1 MQLPDL
7 VGMYLNRY
15 LIEPIAEALNVS
27 ENIII
32 WILIGIG
39 IIIIGY
45 WSKLY
50 VYRWNRA
57 SPLVEETS
65 KRIREKRL
73 LNEKLTLNQRAT
85 LWIEDGYGVKLCNKI
100 GAMIIIIAILW
111 GILESLIRVYNNC
124 L

>member
-7 VGMYLNRY
+7 IGMYLNRY

-39 IIIIGY
+39 IIIFGY
-45 WSKLY
+45 WFKTS
-50 VYRWNRA
+50 VYSFNRA

-65 KRIREKRL
+65 RKTREKRL
-73 LNEKLTLNQRAT
+73 LNEKLTLNERAT
-85 LWIEDGYGVKLCNKI
+85 LWVEDGYGVKLCNKI

-111 GILESLIRVYNNC
+111 GILERI
-124 L
+124 

>member
-50 VYRWNRA
+50 INSFNR
-57 SPLVEETS
+57 SPYVKET
-65 KRIREKRL
+65 I
-73 LNEKLTLNQRAT
+73 EKLKNKQILKENLSFGQKTT

-111 GILESLIRVYNNC
+111 GILERI
-124 L
+124 

>member
-39 IIIIGY
+39 IVIFGY
-45 WSKLY
+45 WLKLFNDSY
-50 VYRWNRA
+50 NRA
-57 SPLVEETS
+57 SPPGEEPVI
-65 KRIREKRL
+65 RIRKKRL
-73 LNEKLTLNQRAT
+73 LNQKLTLNEKAN
-85 LWIEDGYGVKLCNKI
+85 LWIEDGYGVKLCNRI
-100 GAMIIIIAILW
+100 GVIMIIIAILW
-111 GILESLIRVYNNC
+111 GILERI
-124 L
+124 

>member
-45 WSKLY
+45 WSKLH
-50 VYRWNRA
+50 VYRWNIA

-111 GILESLIRVYNNC
+111 GILERI
-124 L
+124 

>member
-7 VGMYLNRY
+7 IGMYLDMY
-15 LIEPIAEALNVS
+15 VIKPIGESLNIS

-45 WSKLY
+45 WFKLFNDSY
-50 VYRWNRA
+50 NRA
-57 SPLVEETS
+57 SPPGEEPVI
-65 KRIREKRL
+65 RIRKKRL
-73 LNEKLTLNQRAT
+73 LNQKLTLNERAN

-111 GILESLIRVYNNC
+111 GILEKI
-124 L
+124 

>member
-7 VGMYLNRY
+7 IGMYLDMY
-15 LIEPIAEALNVS
+15 VIKPIGEFLNVS

-32 WILIGIG
+32 WILIAIG
-39 IIIIGY
+39 IVIFGY

-50 VYRWNRA
+50 VYNMNRA

-65 KRIREKRL
+65 KKTREKRL

-85 LWIEDGYGVKLCNKI
+85 LWVEDGYGVKLCNKI

-111 GILESLIRVYNNC
+111 GILEKI
-124 L
+124 

>member
-15 LIEPIAEALNVS
+15 LVEPIGEALNVS

-39 IIIIGY
+39 IVIFGY

-111 GILESLIRVYNNC
+111 GILERI
-124 L
+124 